1 MPEIEIRPAVLAD
14 FTRLVSLEHSYKTP
28 YVWQMDRASEEGSVI
43 INFRE
48 IRLPRPVRVEYP
60 HSPEKLVENW
70 KSLSEMLVALMAG
83 GQVGYIALKEQSVPN
98 ALWVTD
104 LVVGENNRRKGIG
117 SALVLAAQAWAAQ
130 HGMRRII
137 IEMQSKNYPAIKLA
151 LKLGYE
157 FCGYND
163 HYYANQDIALFF
175 AGFLR

>member
-14 FTRLVSLEHSYKTP
+14 FTRLVSLEHSYQAP
-28 YVWQMDRASEEGSVI
+28 YVWQMDRSSEEGSVTV
-43 INFRE
+43 NFRE

-70 KSLSEMLVALMAG
+70 KTLSEMLVALMG
-83 GQVGYIALKEQSVPN
+83 GVQVGYIALKEQTVPN

-104 LVVGENNRRKGIG
+104 LVVGEKNRRKGIG
-117 SALVLAAQAWAAQ
+117 SALVLAAQEWAAQ
-130 HGMRRII
+130 HSLRRIV